1 MAQNHQN
8 AGSILIS
15 SLGEEQGCQMLTN
28 TSHQNLHVATS
39 SVVSHLPNEQVSS
52 SAELIGKG
60 NNQQLNL
67 TRSTNMDLVEVV
79 PLTPSKQKM
88 FAQTGENKR
97 EDSSSLVREQLT
109 QSSIQIATVN
119 VSPSK
124 NQSRFQQQ
132 IGGHKRNMRDQTQRS
147 GLLSLPH
154 AQFNLKRLSQGTSQ
168 SMNLIGHQSELFN
181 SVVQSTKSKEQNING
196 SVAQFLNKPSTVAAH
211 TISSKTKTQRRS

>member
-28 TSHQNLHVATS
+28 TSHQNLNVATS

-52 SAELIGKG
+52 SVELIGKG

-79 PLTPSKQKM
+79 PLTPSKQKL

-97 EDSSSLVREQLT
+97 EDSSSLVREPT

-119 VSPSK
+119 VSPLK

-132 IGGHKRNMRDQTQRS
+132 TGGQKRNMRDHTQRN

-181 SVVQSTKSKEQNING
+181 SVVQSTKSKEQNINR
-196 SVAQFLNKPSTVAAH
+196 SVAHFLNKPSTVAAH